1 MEEQGHICTCGK
13 LESCPCKNESL
24 RMGFLGMSL
33 QRDVGTFSY
42 VLLGGGSGTREPRG
56 AGFLVYVQ
64 GAKESYYRKAT
75 WRGGEKEG
83 LRDSLISWPALAP
96 VWLLRH
102 PD

>member
-1 MEEQGHICTCGK
+1 MCNAIYLAELCVDAYK
-13 LESCPCKNESL
+13 VVSN
-24 RMGFLGMSL
+24 
-33 QRDVGTFSY
+33 